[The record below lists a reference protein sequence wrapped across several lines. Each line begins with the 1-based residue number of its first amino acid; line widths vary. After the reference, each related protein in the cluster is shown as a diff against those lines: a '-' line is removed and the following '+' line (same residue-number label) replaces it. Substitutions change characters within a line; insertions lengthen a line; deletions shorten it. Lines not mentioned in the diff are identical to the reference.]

1 MRSKKILAPIFLMAC
16 LFGQAPATGPSFEV
30 ASIKP
35 APDPGGQA
43 RTEISNPSHI
53 RRYTTI
59 GNLIKEA
66 YHMGTNQKLT
76 GPDWVQGPDAQ
87 YFEIEANLP
96 DGAKPE
102 QIPSMLQRLLVER
115 FRLRIRTEDKE
126 ERAYFLRVGL
136 AGPKLKEVSPG
147 QPSQPWKGKSQGQVL
162 LVRSGTASGGWR
174 MYSRLGA
181 DVILDAYKISMPE
194 LASALQIEVG
204 RPVVDRTGL
213 TGVYEIS
220 MAVPGGRFDQ
230 AAHSDLTGNSPALDS
245 AEVGGGS
252 VAHSLGQLGL
262 RLEAGKISIEN
273 LVVEHIERVPT
284 EN

>member
-1 MRSKKILAPIFLMAC
+1 
-16 LFGQAPATGPSFEV
+16 
-30 ASIKP
+30 
-35 APDPGGQA
+35 
-43 RTEISNPSHI
+43 
-53 RRYTTI
+53 
-59 GNLIKEA
+59 
-66 YHMGTNQKLT
+66 
-76 GPDWVQGPDAQ
+76 
-87 YFEIEANLP
+87 
-96 DGAKPE
+96 
-102 QIPSMLQRLLVER
+102 
-115 FRLRIRTEDKE
+115 
-126 ERAYFLRVGL
+126 
-136 AGPKLKEVSPG
+136 
-147 QPSQPWKGKSQGQVL
+147 
-162 LVRSGTASGGWR
+162 

-181 DVILDAYKISMPE
+181 GVILDAYKISMPE
-194 LASALQIEVG
+194 LASALRIEVG

-230 AAHSDLTGNSPALDS
+230 APHSDLTGNSPALDS